1 MAVPHIRGWLMNEL
15 RLQACVGACKSCQAA
30 SSECANACINS
41 PRVRE
46 MLRCV
51 ALNRD
56 CGLFCS
62 TALLLLEHDS
72 EFLAQTC
79 ALLADVCDAAA
90 RESAQF
96 DLRECRQAVLACARC
111 AAECRLVMKPSC

>member
-1 MAVPHIRGWLMNEL
+1 MTMSRLCDWFMNESK
-15 RLQACVGACKSCQAA
+15 LQACIAACKTCQAA
-30 SSECANACINS
+30 SSACINACINN

-56 CGLFCS
+56 CGLFCN
-62 TALLLLEHDS
+62 TALLLLEHGS
-72 EFLAQTC
+72 VFLAQTC
-79 ALLADVCDAAA
+79 TLLAEVCDAAA

-96 DLRECRQAVLACARC
+96 DLLEC
-111 AAECRLVMKPSC
+111 K

>member
-1 MAVPHIRGWLMNEL
+1 MAVPHVCGWFMNKS
-15 RLQACVGACKSCQAA
+15 RFQACVGACKSCQVA

-62 TALLLLEHDS
+62 TALLLLEHGS
-72 EFLAQTC
+72 EFLAQAC
-79 ALLADVCDAAA
+79 ALLADVCDAAGRGSWRTSA
-90 RESAQF
+90 RS
-96 DLRECRQAVLACARC
+96 
-111 AAECRLVMKPSC
+111 